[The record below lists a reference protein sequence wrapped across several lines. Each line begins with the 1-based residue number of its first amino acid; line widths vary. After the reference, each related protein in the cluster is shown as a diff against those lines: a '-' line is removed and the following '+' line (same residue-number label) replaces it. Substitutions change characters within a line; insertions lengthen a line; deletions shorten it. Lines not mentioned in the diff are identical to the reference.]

1 MSYRPTATLTTT
13 SAQYDLITTPNKFED
28 YHGFIAKEAIHG
40 YPMTVT
46 SYAEPSSIFLLCVT
60 IEVSMQ
66 RCSSRKQVHAEVG
79 SFRAELEW
87 S

>member
-46 SYAEPSSIFLLCVT
+46 SYDAYTLAT
-60 IEVSMQ
+60 TQ
-66 RCSSRKQVHAEVG
+66 
-79 SFRAELEW
+79 
-87 S
+87 